1 MSAVGVPAD
10 TAIKPPKW
18 QITKRQ
24 WIFVVLVFVGI
35 ILADVS
41 YEYFNTYNPV
51 DRWPAFYA
59 WDPDTGQLVQPL
71 TGEHPYQTFILR
83 SWLDEKVPFIPL
95 FAIPYLSALVIWHL
109 VVTLLTLAFGTFR
122 RFLTLGFAF
131 ITSQL
136 LMDLAF
142 YLFQTNVL
150 RDDVTVPGGFGGWL
164 IHTVWGNDM
173 PFNNYPSG
181 HCTWTTIAIIAL
193 WRLRKRIPKTSWILM
208 IWLLLVFPATVI
220 LRQHYLMDVYAGIL
234 LGFTCYWACMFVI
247 ERPKLVGR
255 DELAAME
262 TPRT

>member
-1 MSAVGVPAD
+1 M
-10 TAIKPPKW
+10 
-18 QITKRQ
+18 
-24 WIFVVLVFVGI
+24 LVFIGI

-59 WDPDTGQLVQPL
+59 WDPDTGQPVQPL

-95 FAIPYLSALVIWHL
+95 FAIPYISALVIWHL
-109 VVTLLTLAFGTFR
+109 VVTLLTLAFGTFK

-142 YLFQTNVL
+142 FLFQTNVL
-150 RDDVTVPGGFGGWL
+150 RDDV
-164 IHTVWGNDM
+164 
-173 PFNNYPSG
+173 
-181 HCTWTTIAIIAL
+181 
-193 WRLRKRIPKTSWILM
+193 R
-208 IWLLLVFPATVI
+208 FPATVI

-234 LGFTCYWACMFVI
+234 LGFTCYWACMFII
-247 ERPKLVGR
+247 EKPKLVGR

-262 TPRT
+262 RART